1 MKEREK
7 SNIIRTQLTVVSFYL
22 LLICSLSAKGAHS
35 KTNKNGTKERTERE
49 RTEWKIW
56 YYSVNKPIERTN
68 Q

>member
-22 LLICSLSAKGAHS
+22 LLVCSLSAKGAHS
-35 KTNKNGTKERTERE
+35 KNKQEWNKRKNRERE
-49 RTEWKIW
+49 NRMEDM
-56 YYSVNKPIERTN
+56 VLFG